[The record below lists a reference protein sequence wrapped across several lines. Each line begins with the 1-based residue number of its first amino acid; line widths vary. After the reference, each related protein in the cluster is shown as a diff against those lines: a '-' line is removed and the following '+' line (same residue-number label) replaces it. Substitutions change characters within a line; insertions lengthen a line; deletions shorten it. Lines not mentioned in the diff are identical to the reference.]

1 MEIKKIIKKGKGV
14 VLFLIFALAFWLRTY
29 RLDYPLADWH
39 SWRQADTAAVTR
51 NFIKEGLSP
60 LYPKFDSLWALNNY
74 GPENTNRYFFAEFPL
89 YNLLVYPLYRL
100 WGTKIV
106 YSRLVSIFFSSLT
119 TVSLF
124 FLVESFSGGAAAFLA
139 ALVFA
144 VLPYNV
150 YYGRVVMPDPLHVFC
165 GVTALTLLRFWQKTG
180 RWSFLLTGG
189 LFLAAHILTKPYG
202 LILGAVVGGFLLLQ
216 KKETLW
222 QRRWQIIV
230 LGIVSLTP
238 YLLWRW
244 HISHYPEGQFGTDW
258 LFNSTRIR
266 FRPAFFR
273 WLFYERLTKIILG
286 GGGLALFVGG
296 WLAEK
301 TKEEWVFYSSWML
314 GLLVFVSVIAT
325 GNVTHD
331 YYQLPWV
338 PLLASLVGKGSVFFY
353 RQGEGFLR
361 KGFNAG
367 VVLCLWIMMIG
378 IGWYETKGFWNVNN
392 WAIVK
397 AGKAADQ
404 LLPADA
410 KVIAPYNRDS
420 TFLYQT
426 NRIGWPFVPEEI
438 EKMVARGADYYIS
451 VNFDDLTKRLM
462 EKCQI
467 VAQEKDW
474 VIIDLHQCE
483 KKK

>member
-1 MEIKKIIKKGKGV
+1 M
-14 VLFLIFALAFWLRTY
+14 
-29 RLDYPLADWH
+29 
-39 SWRQADTAAVTR
+39 
-51 NFIKEGLSP
+51 
-60 LYPKFDSLWALNNY
+60 
-74 GPENTNRYFFAEFPL
+74 
-89 YNLLVYPLYRL
+89 
-100 WGTKIV
+100 
-106 YSRLVSIFFSSLT
+106 
-119 TVSLF
+119 
-124 FLVESFSGGAAAFLA
+124 
-139 ALVFA
+139 
-144 VLPYNV
+144 
-150 YYGRVVMPDPLHVFC
+150 
-165 GVTALTLLRFWQKTG
+165 
-180 RWSFLLTGG
+180 
-189 LFLAAHILTKPYG
+189 
-202 LILGAVVGGFLLLQ
+202 
-216 KKETLW
+216 
-222 QRRWQIIV
+222 
-230 LGIVSLTP
+230 
-238 YLLWRW
+238 
-244 HISHYPEGQFGTDW
+244 
-258 LFNSTRIR
+258 
-266 FRPAFFR
+266 
-273 WLFYERLTKIILG
+273 
-286 GGGLALFVGG
+286 GG